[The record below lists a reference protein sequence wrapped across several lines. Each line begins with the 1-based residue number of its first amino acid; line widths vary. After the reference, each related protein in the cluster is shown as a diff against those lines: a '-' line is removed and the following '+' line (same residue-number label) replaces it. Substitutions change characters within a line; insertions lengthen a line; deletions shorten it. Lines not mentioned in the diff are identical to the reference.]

1 MVTKTN
7 SSEIITE
14 CLKEHGKGELF
25 PRTDGL
31 EFEARRAE
39 ARHQYLE
46 THPQLSSENRQLIL
60 QAAAT
65 PGMTRED
72 VIAAW
77 GLLEEDT
84 RTVFGDVTED
94 RLNAFACFKGF
105 AIGAL
110 HALYLKDDVVVGLRQ
125 TDELVQPHEDELA
138 MRLAEENAG
147 LHYFYEG
154 GDDRLRGSDVD
165 QFHIDW
171 DTLHHHLYR
180 VEVVMPIDDS
190 RIKRLIEAKGL
201 IKEYEIRLLRL
212 GYESWTAPTELRS
225 QVALGLLP
233 YPDRNEPDATG
244 SSAGAQSFAPGSVVA
259 LPPSSLVSEPEAS
272 QSPAEWSAYVAEGR
286 QHAAFPTVTGEVELL
301 KVEWV
306 RERLFRV
313 GRVPLW
319 VDGVSLNDLIELEWP
334 AGEVVPR
341 FKQVTERHGRTVRV
355 LMTDPTREDSI
366 RHFAKL
372 HVADR
377 NRYRYEKPVLAF
389 TIVEPELDELMKE
402 WLRYLPVTWVY
413 TDTLSQK

>member
-14 CLKEHGKGELF
+14 CLKEHGKGEIF

-31 EFEARRAE
+31 QFEARRAA
-39 ARHQYLE
+39 ARHRYLE
-46 THPQLSSENRQLIL
+46 AHLQLSSEHRQLIL

-84 RTVFGDVTED
+84 RTVFGHVTDD
-94 RLNAFACFKGF
+94 RLSAYAYFKGF

-110 HALYLKDDVVVGLRQ
+110 HALYLKDDVVVGIRQ

-154 GDDRLRGSDVD
+154 NDDRLRGSDVD

-180 VEVVMPIDDS
+180 VEVVMPIDDG
-190 RIKRLIEAKGL
+190 RIKRRIEAKGL

-212 GYESWTAPTELRS
+212 GHESWTAPTELRS
-225 QVALGLLP
+225 LVALGLLP
-233 YPDRNEPDATG
+233 YPDRDEPDAPG
-244 SSAGAQSFAPGSVVA
+244 PSSGAQTLAPGSVVA
-259 LPPSSLVSEPEAS
+259 LPPSSLTSEPGAS
-272 QSPAEWSAYVAEGR
+272 LPPAEWSAYVAEGG
-286 QHAAFPTVTGEVELL
+286 QHAAFPAAAGEVELL

-306 RERLFRV
+306 REQLFRV
-313 GRVPLW
+313 GRVPLR
-319 VDGVSLNDLIELEWP
+319 VNGVSLDDLVELEWL
-334 AGEVVPR
+334 AGEAVPR
-341 FKQVTERHGRTVRV
+341 FKQVAERRARTIRA
-355 LMTDPTREDSI
+355 LMTDPAREDSV

-377 NRYRYEKPVLAF
+377 KRYRYEKPVLAF

-402 WLRYLPVTWVY
+402 WLGYLPVTWVY